1 MDKRCTE
8 LTKAGKPC
16 SAAHYKDGYCRW
28 HHPDLEAKRQ
38 AERIAGGRA
47 KATSARAHK
56 KVLAVGMAL
65 SEVDAAMCKALVD
78 VLSGELEPNIGT
90 AAATI
95 ARTVSAIRAAS
106 DLEHRLAALEQR
118 ADAQHKEREWTG

>member
-1 MDKRCTE
+1 MDRKCVHP
-8 LTKAGKPC
+8 TKAGKPC
-16 SAAHYKDGYCRW
+16 GAAHYQDGYCRW
-28 HHPDLEAKRQ
+28 HHPDLEAQRQ
-38 AERIAGGRA
+38 AERIACGRA
-47 KATSARAHK
+47 KANCARARK
-56 KVLAVGMAL
+56 KVLGGGMEL

-78 VLSGELEPNIGT
+78 VLDGTLEPNIGT

-118 ADAQHKEREWTG
+118 ADAQKEGWTA